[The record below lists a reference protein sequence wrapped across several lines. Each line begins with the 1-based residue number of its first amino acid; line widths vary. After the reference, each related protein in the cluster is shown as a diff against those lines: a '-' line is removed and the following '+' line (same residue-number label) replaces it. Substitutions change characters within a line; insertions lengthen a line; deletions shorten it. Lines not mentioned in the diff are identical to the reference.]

1 MESLFFVENRDN
13 AFFHERVVDG
23 RNNAHNL
30 YEADVCR
37 KSDPLLVRFLNEF
50 SESDFTRTGL
60 PKVFTTFLIWL
71 QQNDFINEH
80 WRKGQLNAHTIA
92 WWLHE
97 QQWLTSLPVEY
108 RDTVGSFF
116 AWGIIETLLMP
127 IVRQGD
133 SESARTANII
143 NSLLSTNWRD
153 IRAFWGNGRIFP
165 HNDFLS
171 HLHIAL
177 VEYSA
182 FWHFVNHQV
191 TANIDGS
198 FGLFPEK
205 KVRYFCRS
213 YLGIHFDTMRTDPFM
228 EGVNNASSTSASLF
242 HSADWFPEDMN
253 AEYKLKRFYA
263 QHSFH
268 VLKGVTDPVDF
279 CLRTDR
285 EYSQF
290 AGHADI
296 YQSRRLLEHVSL
308 SLLHFSTNQVPIRK
322 CSLCGRFYIPIKNP
336 TSEMNYCHRVY
347 YQGNGK
353 TCSYYHSHNQRGISI
368 NDVSTEHLR
377 VDKAINSFRSTLS
390 QSTLIDKD
398 NGSIYLSILRDC
410 LTIIK
415 KTAKVDPSQ
424 VDECFSVLSE
434 MKEVYSKLKK
444 KTACP
449 NLSKSELSTRNS
461 DLHSVTEML
470 SHMCAIL
477 QDAK

>member
-1 MESLFFVENRDN
+1 MESLYFLEDRNN
-13 AFFHERVVDG
+13 AFFHESIVDG
-23 RNNAHNL
+23 KNNARNL
-30 YEADVCR
+30 YEADVSR
-37 KSDPLLVRFLNEF
+37 KSDPLLLRFLNEF
-50 SESDFTRTGL
+50 SESDFTRKGL
-60 PKVFTTFLIWL
+60 PRVFITFLIWF
-71 QQNDFINEH
+71 QQNEFIDEH
-80 WRKGQLNAHTIA
+80 WRKGQLNANAIS
-92 WWLHE
+92 WWLQE
-97 QQWLTSLPVEY
+97 QQWITSLPVEY
-108 RDTVGSFF
+108 RDPVGSFF
-116 AWGIIETLLMP
+116 AFGILETLLMP

-133 SESARTANII
+133 REAERTASII

-153 IRAFWGNGRIFP
+153 IRVFWGNGRIFP
-165 HNDFLS
+165 YNDFLS

-191 TANIDGS
+191 TVNIDGS

-228 EGVNNASSTSASLF
+228 EGAKIASSSSAPRF
-242 HSADWFPEDMN
+242 HSVDWFPEDMN

-263 QHSFH
+263 QHSVH
-268 VLKGVTDPVDF
+268 VLKNITNPVDF
-279 CLRTDR
+279 CVGIDK

-290 AGHADI
+290 AGHADV

-368 NDVSTEHLR
+368 DDISTEHLR

-390 QSTLIDKD
+390 QSILIDRD
-398 NGSIYLSILRDC
+398 NGSRWLSIFRDC

-415 KTAKVDPSQ
+415 NTAKANQ
-424 VDECFSVLSE
+424 IQIDECLSVLSE
-434 MKEVYSKLKK
+434 MKAVYGNLKK
-444 KTACP
+444 KAICP
-449 NLSKSELSTRNS
+449 PPPKFELSTRNS
-461 DLHSVTEML
+461 NLYSVTEML
-470 SHMCAIL
+470 SRMCAIL